1 MKSCNRVRMSI
12 EHVICSQHADAL
24 FFFLFFDR
32 NLAGKNDSGG
42 LFAFAN
48 LGFLNRESVCGS
60 AIGGFGSDASMLPTT
75 ISER

>member
-48 LGFLNRESVCGS
+48 LGS
-60 AIGGFGSDASMLPTT
+60 
-75 ISER
+75 